1 MYLSEAYILM
11 MSELACAGGLIIMNG
26 KGAVRSTVG
35 LAIAFVAYTV
45 LLGMLT
51 SYIVSHSV
59 KNSVVFDKKVRVHSR
74 ANVIGIVI
82 FYHISLARKYTYFSL
97 IVIFR
102 VHVIGLGL

>member
-45 LLGMLT
+45 LLGMLP
-51 SYIVSHSV
+51 SYTLV
-59 KNSVVFDKKVRVHSR
+59 KHLEQHRMTT
-74 ANVIGIVI
+74 
-82 FYHISLARKYTYFSL
+82 FYSCLPYQNPTLSILHC
-97 IVIFR
+97 
-102 VHVIGLGL
+102 

>member
-59 KNSVVFDKKVRVHSR
+59 KNSVVFLIKKYSCLFSGQRPRDS
-74 ANVIGIVI
+74 NLL
-82 FYHISLARKYTYFSL
+82 SLTRK
-97 IVIFR
+97 
-102 VHVIGLGL
+102 

>member
-45 LLGMLT
+45 LLGMLS
-51 SYIVSHSV
+51 SYTLLKHP
-59 KNSVVFDKKVRVHSR
+59 KLHRMTT
-74 ANVIGIVI
+74 
-82 FYHISLARKYTYFSL
+82 L
-97 IVIFR
+97 
-102 VHVIGLGL
+102 

>member
-45 LLGMLT
+45 LLGMLP
-51 SYIVSHSV
+51 SYTLLKHPLLH
-59 KNSVVFDKKVRVHSR
+59 RMTT
-74 ANVIGIVI
+74 
-82 FYHISLARKYTYFSL
+82 L
-97 IVIFR
+97 
-102 VHVIGLGL
+102 

>member
-45 LLGMLT
+45 LLGMLSLYT
-51 SYIVSHSV
+51 LVSLHPG
-59 KNSVVFDKKVRVHSR
+59 HQMTT
-74 ANVIGIVI
+74 
-82 FYHISLARKYTYFSL
+82 FYSCLPHQNPTLSIL
-97 IVIFR
+97 
-102 VHVIGLGL
+102 HC

>member
-45 LLGMLT
+45 LLGMLS
-51 SYIVSHSV
+51 SYTLLSHL
-59 KNSVVFDKKVRVHSR
+59 KLHRMR
-74 ANVIGIVI
+74 T
-82 FYHISLARKYTYFSL
+82 L
-97 IVIFR
+97 
-102 VHVIGLGL
+102 

>member
-45 LLGMLT
+45 LLGMLP
-51 SYIVSHSV
+51 SYTV
-59 KNSVVFDKKVRVHSR
+59 
-74 ANVIGIVI
+74 
-82 FYHISLARKYTYFSL
+82 L
-97 IVIFR
+97 
-102 VHVIGLGL
+102 